1 MKNAFNVM
9 FLVLFLL
16 GGFQIAECEANYCD
30 FNTYVFFG
38 NGMLNDHSDATTSK
52 NRLEIKMRSAGD
64 LPEDKW
70 AFDLS
75 YNYDEEISSFF
86 EVFRQRMGDQASLYW
101 RLLGNLEVAPDWFQT
116 MAQDVGGSFD
126 RFEAV
131 VDSDL
136 SRHVQR
142 YQGLLM
148 EGNRVLVVAHSQ
160 GNLYANAAYTNLA
173 NDSRMSMDA
182 FGIVSVA
189 NPASYVAGNGSYYTL
204 VSDLVI
210 ALVRTVFPSTLS
222 GNVVNTNADNDWTNH
237 GFIDSYLN
245 GNQTGPMIINSALSQ
260 ANSLSWPTPQI
271 GSGPISITL
280 TWGAERDV
288 DLHVNEPD
296 GSHVY
301 YGNMLG
307 SSGYLDFDDV
317 TSYGPEHYYVVDC
330 ENLATGRY
338 GVGVNYYSGNGPE
351 TAHVQVQAGDIIRDY
366 SINLSAPEGSAGNS
380 NAEPVASIEV
390 IGDAE
395 NGYEFT
401 VAGAGR

>member
-1 MKNAFNVM
+1 MKSLCYVM
-9 FLVLFLL
+9 TSMLLVLSC
-16 GGFQIAECEANYCD
+16 FQGVSEATYCD
-30 FNTYVFFG
+30 MQTYVFHG
-38 NGMLNDHSDATTSK
+38 NGMFNSK
-52 NRLEIKMRSAGD
+52 RQASTNLKELQIVMSQSGN
-64 LPEDKW
+64 LSEQEW
-70 AFDLS
+70 TFELS
-75 YNYDEEISSFF
+75 YNNNEGIASFF
-86 EVFRQRMGDQASLYW
+86 EVYRQSMGDQAASFW
-101 RLLGNLEVAPDWFQT
+101 RWLGSRDLAPEWFQDAAQEVAATYSLAEGVIDN
-116 MAQDVGGSFD
+116 
-126 RFEAV
+126 
-131 VDSDL
+131 DL
-136 SRHVQR
+136 RDHVQR
-142 YQGLLM
+142 YQSLLM

-173 NDSRMSMDA
+173 SDSRIQMGA

-189 NPASYVAGNGSYYTL
+189 TPASYVAGNGSYFTL
-204 VSDLVI
+204 TNDLVI
-210 ALVRTVFPSTLS
+210 AAVRAAVPSVLPV
-222 GNVVNTNADNDWTNH
+222 NVANTNVDTDWKH
-237 GFIDSYLN
+237 HSFIKSYLN
-245 GNQTGPMIINSALSQ
+245 GNQTGPMIVNSALSQ

-271 GSGPISITL
+271 GSGPISVTL

-301 YGNMLG
+301 YGNMWG
-307 SSGYLDFDDV
+307 SSGYLDYDDV
-317 TSYGPEHYYVVDC
+317 TSWGPEHYYVVDC

-395 NGYEFT
+395 SGYEFT
-401 VAGAGR
+401 VAGAAR